1 MIEARE
7 LFVGAKVLA
16 FKGMV
21 CEVEE
26 IRSKTVFFKEG
37 ATGVKFENLEPIPLS
52 EEWLLRAGFK
62 YKPMVGYWHFG
73 TNPTTQDY
81 YVVLC
86 KNPQGFFYKNTGHP
100 IKYVHQLQN
109 LVALLTGQELE
120 FKD

>member
-37 ATGVKFENLEPIPLS
+37 ATGVKFEDLNPIPLT
-52 EEWLLRAGFK
+52 EEWLLRAGFERNWEYTSVVYEK
-62 YKPMVGYWHFG
+62 SCMQLEWNGYHWTDGNDGFIVG
-73 TNPTTQDY
+73 
-81 YVVLC
+81 V
-86 KNPQGFFYKNTGHP
+86 
-100 IKYVHQLQN
+100 KYVHQLQN
-109 LVALLTGQELE
+109 LYYCLVGEELI
-120 FKD
+120 FKA